1 MAAAAQGTVACA
13 LRAAQVPPAVARGY
27 EDATGIVRLRAWQR
41 DVLEG
46 PDGVAAGASAV
57 VTVDTAGGKSC
68 IAEVA
73 LLRGAFW
80 GKGGVALYVLPYL
93 ALVAEKARTLRRAL
107 RDHDGRCARKDRCAV
122 VDCGEGPDAPRASL
136 AMARAIVCCTPEAA
150 LGLLDRQALAAA
162 DARARRRRG
171 GAADDAGGSMGRLR
185 AVAVDELHMVGDAG
199 RGAAYEKLLTRLRLR
214 GGATQLI
221 GLSATL
227 SNVEAVAAWL
237 GCRATVARC
246 RPVALRPRF
255 VTEATAADAARRVV
269 AEARAAHESC
279 LLFCWRREDTARLA
293 ERICGE
299 PQRKSEQDRAARR
312 AALRALPRRGDAR
325 LRRLLEREDGDALFH
340 SAALTP
346 EERTAVEAAATGSAA
361 RVVCCTE
368 TLAAGVNL
376 PAAKVVVLCGVDKFP
391 NNAVQLAQMLGRAG
405 RGGATGARR
414 GEAVVVAPRRHAAR
428 ARGMLEQATA
438 RSTLPP
444 VRSGLARAAD
454 APEALA
460 RLLLEAVCATE
471 AEGVAFD
478 AVEGPRA
485 VARATLFRKL
495 ADDPRAVDAACG
507 DALAS
512 LEAARCVDVDAAGAA
527 RTTALGRAVLAAGDV
542 KPLEAVLLE
551 EALTRARC
559 APASSAAAALARAA
573 VCAPLP
579 GLDYHLD
586 RELFDTKVFWDFLV
600 ALVENG
606 GRDAET
612 AAAHLGLDV
621 ARLERDAHATAR
633 TDPLPT
639 AVEILRDVR
648 RGRWGPA
655 RRATRL
661 FVARRL
667 WLGVL
672 VDALLSPAAPGA
684 VATPAPAS
692 LEELSRLTKI
702 PEPSLEKLAR
712 RAPVFAGAV
721 ARFCRRLNWTC
732 VADGLD
738 ERAGALRRALR
749 AFDKRPGSWR
759 RELRGLRKACGGD
772 VQLARALR
780 DANYRAAT
788 DITDAGVDAVERALA
803 DAAPWRLAGVDV
815 VVSGSARR
823 RHDAS
828 WSETPFLV
836 SLLSATRTTGAEAAA
851 AAAARRAAVAAGVVA
866 AAAAARTGPARAAAR
881 RRTEAT
887 ESEDSDCSAA
897 PSFFDASS
905 SDSDDDNDA
914 AADSNGT
921 EDDAADGHARKRR
934 RGSGHTVGLETYAS
948 SRDGSPRSR
957 SEESSDVQVRDVS
970 PRVLAS
976 DARRRTRAL
985 DARESAALASTD
997 APFVGVS
1004 LDTAAPPPPASG
1016 ARRRAWAKFLDPR
1029 TSRVLVG
1036 CGLAR
1041 GPGEATYYY
1050 SPPVPPPWPF
1060 ERELRH
1066 RNDGIALG
1074 WARLPEAA
1082 VCRVVGWLGFRQ
1094 YAAHLGAPRDG
1105 RAAGGAARLACRAWH
1120 ARGRRALRACER
1132 LAGGRVALAA
1142 TVAAPNRGDAYA
1154 LACGDAVAVATALR
1168 SNGTPAGRPLFDV
1181 PAAKVVAARAAGGA
1195 ADGAANGPANGPADA
1210 SDDDGDREAARQRR
1224 DRVVARAV
1232 ALARDARTCR
1242 DALAAP
1248 ACGRALAA
1256 LLATDVA
1263 CVPAIAE
1270 MNHSGVDVDA
1280 PRLRAWVDD
1289 LRQFVDDCRRVASEA
1304 HGIENL
1310 EAHGKVN
1317 ALCDVLAKKASTS
1330 AARGLAAQV
1339 QRGGRAGER
1348 AAVVLAH
1355 RRARALLTRLLGLQR
1370 ALAPHPTLE
1379 SSTTC
1384 ARACFSLS
1392 CKTKRGLEPTAT
1404 GRLVCSAPNFQNFDA
1419 AGVTMTRFARPSLH
1433 EDPEDALPGI
1443 QVLCVD
1449 ATVPPGEPPRLRR
1462 GALVELSGA
1471 TIDAH
1476 RLADGASIADYWR
1489 DEARRGA
1496 TWAYS
1501 ARRAA
1506 TVRAAVVRIRRH
1518 ELTYP
1523 ADFVYRLDRGP
1534 LFSPPGFA
1542 WPEDGSVRETER
1554 AARYS
1559 PFDHAICVEPRRL
1572 IIARR
1577 GAVFLSADLKQCELR
1592 VAAHLSGDA
1601 RLRRCFEERGNDPFV
1616 ELMERCAAVKDRA
1629 AAKQLVYA
1637 VLFGQSTRKAAH
1649 ALNVDARAA
1658 VDAVQ
1663 QVRALFPALDAYRA
1677 TVTAACREHGFVET
1691 VLGRR
1696 RRLPDIHSADPK
1708 RRRKAERQALNAIV
1722 QGSAADLV
1730 KRAMASMVASF
1741 GARYDARRRPRLVL
1755 QLHDE
1760 LVFEVPT
1767 HQLATCAL
1775 DVSSALEA
1783 ATALEGVPAEVRLR
1797 AGPSWAALEPYDP
1810 YSAVP
1815 PPGVG

>member
-1 MAAAAQGTVACA
+1 MDAAKPGTVAYA

-27 EDATGIVRLRAWQR
+27 QDATGIVRLRAWQR

-46 PDGVAAGASAV
+46 PDGVAAGANAV

-68 IAEVA
+68 VAEVA
-73 LLRGAFW
+73 LLRGAFR
-80 GKGGVALYVLPYL
+80 GEGGVALYVLPFL

-107 RDHDGRCARKDRCAV
+107 RDHDERCARADRCAV

-136 AMARAIVCCTPEAA
+136 ATARAIVCCTPEAA

-162 DARARRRRG
+162 DARARRRRRG
-171 GAADDAGGSMGRLR
+171 GAADDAGGSTGRLR
-185 AVAVDELHMVGDAG
+185 AVAVDELHLVGDAD

-214 GGATQLI
+214 GGATQLV

-255 VTEATAADAARRVV
+255 VTEATATDATRRAV
-269 AEARAAHESC
+269 AEARAARESC
-279 LLFCWRREDTARLA
+279 LLFCWRRDDTGRLA
-293 ERICGE
+293 EQICAAPRRNAE
-299 PQRKSEQDRAARR
+299 HDRAARR
-312 AALRALPRRGDAR
+312 AARRALPRRGDAR
-325 LRRLLEREDGDALFH
+325 LRRLLENEDGDALFH
-340 SAALTP
+340 SAALAP
-346 EERTAVEAAATGSAA
+346 EERAAVEAAAAGGGA
-361 RVVCCTE
+361 RVVCCTQ

-376 PAAKVVVLCGVDKFP
+376 PAAKVVVLCGADKFP
-391 NNAVQLAQMLGRAG
+391 TDAVQLAQMLGRAG
-405 RGGATGARR
+405 RGGAAGARR
-414 GEAVVVAPRRHAAR
+414 GEAVVVAPRRRAAW
-428 ARGMLEQATA
+428 ARGLLAQATA

-454 APEALA
+454 AAEALA

-471 AEGVAFD
+471 ADGAAFD
-478 AVEGPRA
+478 AAEGPRA
-485 VARATLFRKL
+485 VARATLFRAL
-495 ADDPRAVDAACG
+495 ADDPRAADAACG

-542 KPLEAVLLE
+542 RPLEAVLLE

-559 APASSAAAALARAA
+559 APASSAAAALVRAA

-586 RELFDTKVFWDFLV
+586 AALFNTKVFWDFV
-600 ALVENG
+600 AALVDDG

-612 AAAHLGLDV
+612 AAAHLGLDLEQ
-621 ARLERDAHATAR
+621 LERDAHAAAR
-633 TDPLPT
+633 AAPLPT

-648 RGRWGPA
+648 RGRWGA
-655 RRATRL
+655 TRRATRL

-684 VATPAPAS
+684 VATAAPVS
-692 LEELSRLTKI
+692 LEELSRRTKI
-702 PEPSLEKLAR
+702 PEPALEKLAR
-712 RAPVFAGAV
+712 RAPIFAGAV

-749 AFDKRPGSWR
+749 AFDKKPASWR
-759 RELRGLRKACGGD
+759 AELRGLRKACGGD
-772 VQLARALR
+772 AQLARALR
-780 DANYRAAT
+780 DANYRAAA
-788 DITDAGVDAVERALA
+788 DVADAGVDAIEKVLA
-803 DAAPWRLAGVDV
+803 DAAPWRLAGVDAV
-815 VVSGSARR
+815 DGLARR

-828 WSETPFLV
+828 WSQTPFLV
-836 SLLSATRTTGAEAAA
+836 SLLSATRTTGAEAA
-851 AAAARRAAVAAGVVA
+851 
-866 AAAAARTGPARAAAR
+866 
-881 RRTEAT
+881 
-887 ESEDSDCSAA
+887 ESDDSDGSAA
-897 PSFFDASS
+897 PSFDASS
-905 SDSDDDNDA
+905 SDSDSDSDDDTADDSDGAADSDGATDA
-914 AADSNGT
+914 AADGR
-921 EDDAADGHARKRR
+921 ARKRR
-934 RGSGHTVGLETYAS
+934 RGSGHTAGLETYAS
-948 SRDGSPRSR
+948 SRDVSPRSR
-957 SEESSDVQVRDVS
+957 RSEASSGVQVRDAS

-997 APFVGVS
+997 APFVGVA
-1004 LDTAAPPPPASG
+1004 LDTAPPPPGASG
-1016 ARRRAWAKFLDPR
+1016 TRRRAWAKFLDPR

-1036 CGLAR
+1036 YGLAR
-1041 GPGEATYYY
+1041 GPGEARYYS

-1060 ERELRH
+1060 ERELRR
-1066 RNDGIALG
+1066 RNDGTAQG

-1094 YAAHLGAPRDG
+1094 YAPRLGAARDG
-1105 RAAGGAARLACRAWH
+1105 RAAGAAARLACRAWH

-1142 TVAAPNRGDAYA
+1142 TVAAAPDRGGAYA
-1154 LACGDAVAVATALR
+1154 LACGDAVALATALR

-1181 PAAKVVAARAAGGA
+1181 PAAKAVAARAGGGA
-1195 ADGAANGPANGPADA
+1195 AAAADDAADA
-1210 SDDDGDREAARQRR
+1210 ADAARDGEDAPRRR
-1224 DRVVARAV
+1224 DRAVARAA

-1256 LLATDVA
+1256 FLATDVA

-1289 LRQFVDDCRRVASEA
+1289 LRQFVDDCRRVAAEA
-1304 HGIENL
+1304 HGIEHL
-1310 EAHGKVN
+1310 GAHGKVN
-1317 ALCDVLAKKASTS
+1317 ALCDVPAKAASTA
-1330 AARGLAAQV
+1330 AARGLAAQA

-1348 AAVVLAH
+1348 ATVVLAH
-1355 RRARALLTRLLGLQR
+1355 RRARALLARLSGLQR

-1379 SSTTC
+1379 ASTTC

-1392 CKTKRGLEPTAT
+1392 RETKRGREPTAT

-1419 AGVTMTRFARPSLH
+1419 AGVAITRFARPSLH

-1443 QVLCVD
+1443 EVLCVD
-1449 ATVPPGEPPRLRR
+1449 ATVRPGDPPRLRR

-1471 TIDAH
+1471 AIDAR

-1489 DEARRGA
+1489 DAARRGA

-1506 TVRAAVVRIRRH
+1506 TVRAAVVRIRRR

-1523 ADFVYRLDRGP
+1523 ADRVYRLDRGP
-1534 LFSPPGFA
+1534 RLRPPGFA
-1542 WPEDGSVRETER
+1542 WPEDGRVRETER

-1601 RLRRCFEERGNDPFV
+1601 RLRRCFEERGDDPFV
-1616 ELMERCAAVKDRA
+1616 ELVERCAVVKDRA

-1637 VLFGQSTRKAAH
+1637 VLFGQSTRKAAR
-1649 ALNVDARAA
+1649 ALDVDARAA

-1663 QVRALFPALDAYRA
+1663 RVRALFPALDAYRA

-1696 RRLPDIHSADPK
+1696 RRLPDIHSTDPK
-1708 RRRKAERQALNAIV
+1708 RRRKAERQALNAVV

-1741 GARYDARRRPRLVL
+1741 GAKYDARRRPRLVL

-1767 HQLATCAL
+1767 QDLATCAL

-1797 AGPSWAALEPYDP
+1797 AGPSWASLEPYDP
-1810 YSAVP
+1810 HSAAPAMGSIP
-1815 PPGVG
+1815 PV